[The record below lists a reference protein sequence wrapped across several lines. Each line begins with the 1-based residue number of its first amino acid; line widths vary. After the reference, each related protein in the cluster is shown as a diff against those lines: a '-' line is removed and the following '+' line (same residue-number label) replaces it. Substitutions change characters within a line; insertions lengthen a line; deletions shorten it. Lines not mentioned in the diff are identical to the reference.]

1 VRRFAPSHQRDGL
14 DRGVTPYRPVSGLCR
29 EREPDQHRQ
38 RAPGFVLDGMFQVG
52 DGPVKLPDETAL
64 RRRLHEEIDLSDMR
78 LAPVDAVFRRYR
90 ATASRRLMAPAYRR
104 RIPPER
110 RCFPGP

>member
-1 VRRFAPSHQRDGL
+1 
-14 DRGVTPYRPVSGLCR
+14 
-29 EREPDQHRQ
+29 
-38 RAPGFVLDGMFQVG
+38 MFQVG

-78 LAPVDAVFRRYR
+78 LAPVDAVFRLYR
-90 ATASRRLMAPAYRR
+90 ATASPRLMSPAYRR
-104 RIPPER
+104 RIPSER